1 MKYHPYENVRLP
13 SNHHRPAQLPSV
25 AWNPYTS
32 LRRREDVARTRPG
45 WPWGPLEPG
54 LGRRIIQGYYSAVSY
69 VDSLVGRLVEAAD
82 HSLENTIIVLTS
94 DHGWSLGQHAEWAKM
109 SNYEEA
115 LSVPLILVQPMS
127 SARGVVTKSFSLVDL
142 FPSLASLAGLGPVPS
157 CPKDSSKVRLCTDG
171 RDWSPLIDRKDKAWG
186 FDQNW
191 SDVSYSQYPRPSL
204 YPRVAQREGHPL
216 HGLQCPVAGGRPSP
230 G

>member
-1 MKYHPYENVRLP
+1 MKYHPYEVIARGMINNSRLTRPSYQNVKLP

-25 AWNPYTS
+25 AWNPFTS

-82 HSLENTIIVLTS
+82 RSLENTITVLTS

-109 SNYEEA
+109 SNYEVSLVIWICLNIFTFKEA
-115 LSVPLILVQPMS
+115 LSVPLILVQPKS
-127 SARGVVTKSFSLVDL
+127 SARGVVTKLFSLVDL

-157 CPKDSSKVRLCTDG
+157 CPKNSSKVRFVICVVCVVQHRL
-171 RDWSPLIDRKDKAWG
+171 K
-186 FDQNW
+186 
-191 SDVSYSQYPRPSL
+191 
-204 YPRVAQREGHPL
+204 
-216 HGLQCPVAGGRPSP
+216 
-230 G
+230 